1 LNTGEVAIVK
11 QINHAPLTPVVL
23 LVTSAGN
30 TLLSKPHELDL
41 SQVETLHRS
50 ITAVRDPQQTGIDP
64 TLYLDK
70 KPS

>member
-1 LNTGEVAIVK
+1 VK
-11 QINHAPLTPVVL
+11 PLLSKQVNHQASLAPVVL
-23 LVTSAGN
+23 LVTTAGN
-30 TLLSKPHELDL
+30 RLLSKPHELDL

-50 ITAVRDPQQTGIDP
+50 ITAVLDPQQTGIDP